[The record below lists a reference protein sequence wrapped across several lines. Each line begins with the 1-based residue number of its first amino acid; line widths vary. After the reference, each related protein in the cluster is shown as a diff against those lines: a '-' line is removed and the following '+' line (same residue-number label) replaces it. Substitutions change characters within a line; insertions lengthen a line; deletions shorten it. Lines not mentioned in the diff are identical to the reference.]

1 MKVKEKLYEF
11 YSANNLGKDGGVH
24 NYVDMVLIGMANLKQ
39 QHGNWG
45 VEVEKD
51 LV

>member
-24 NYVDMVLIGMANLKQ
+24 K
-39 QHGNWG
+39 NWNQFK
-45 VEVEKD
+45 VTMWIWY
-51 LV
+51 